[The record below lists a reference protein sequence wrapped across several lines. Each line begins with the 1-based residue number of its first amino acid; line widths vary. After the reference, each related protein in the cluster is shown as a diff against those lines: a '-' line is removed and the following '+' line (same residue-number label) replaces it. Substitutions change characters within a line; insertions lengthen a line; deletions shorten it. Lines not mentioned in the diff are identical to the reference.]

1 MAEEIERKFLVI
13 SDQWRGQ
20 AEAVLYKQGYLVS
33 NDETV
38 VRVRIMG
45 EVAMLTVKSKV
56 SDLTRTEFEYEIPVD
71 EADYMLENLC
81 QKPLIDK
88 TRTKIKIKN
97 HVWEVDEFFGDNQGL
112 LIAEVELGSEDEQ
125 VELPPW
131 VGEDVS
137 ADSRYYN
144 ANLVINPYKNWKK

>member
-20 AEAVLYKQGYLVS
+20 AEAVRYKQGYLAS

>member
-81 QKPLIDK
+81 QKPLINK

-97 HVWEVDEFFGDNQGL
+97 HVWEVDEFFGDNEGL

>member
-97 HVWEVDEFFGDNQGL
+97 HVWEVDEFFGDNEGL